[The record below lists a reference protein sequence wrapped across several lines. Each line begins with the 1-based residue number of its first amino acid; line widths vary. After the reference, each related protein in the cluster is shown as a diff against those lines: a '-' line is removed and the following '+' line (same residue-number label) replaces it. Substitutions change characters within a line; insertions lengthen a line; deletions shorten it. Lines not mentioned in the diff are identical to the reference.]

1 MRERATLKS
10 TLSKTLT
17 KPVEKESTM
26 PIYNAPLKDMD
37 FILNDVFNADE
48 FWQSNENLA
57 HIDMATAN
65 AILEEMAKFSKN
77 VILDLNRTAD
87 EEGGAQFSNGVVTT
101 PTGFKDAFKQ
111 FAEGGWVGL
120 GASEEWGGQNMPK
133 MLTVLADEMIWSTNP
148 SFMLYPLLT
157 VGAGMAINDRASQE
171 QKETY
176 LPKFYTGEW
185 SGTMCLTEPHS
196 GTDLGI
202 IKTKAE
208 PNEDGSFNIT
218 GTKIFITS
226 GEHDLCENIIHL
238 VLAKTPNAP
247 AGSRGISLFI
257 VPKFHVN
264 ADGSVGERN
273 AVSAGS
279 IEHKMG
285 IKGSATCVMNF
296 DGAKG
301 YIVGKENEG
310 LAAMFVMM
318 NYERLSMGIQGIGA
332 AEFAYQNAAQYAT
345 DRLQGRSA
353 TGVKSP
359 EKPAD
364 SILVHGDVRRML
376 LNVRANNEASRAF
389 AVYVGQQLDITKYST
404 DEAAV
409 KKANDR
415 VALLTPIAK
424 AYLTD
429 TALQATLEAQMCFGG
444 HGYIREWGMEQCIRD
459 LRISQIYEGTNGV
472 QAIDLIGRKTTK
484 CNGAFIAEYIAEI
497 RDFAATMADSKV
509 KSAALQVSD
518 EVEALTQFIIEQ
530 SKTTPDFSSSVAVD
544 YLHAVGLLSFVYM
557 FARIS
562 KAAAAKPE
570 SFFQNKLV
578 LADFYVEKVL
588 PDLAARAQRI
598 KAGSELIMQLSE
610 EYFTAQS

>member
-1 MRERATLKS
+1 
-10 TLSKTLT
+10 
-17 KPVEKESTM
+17 M
-26 PIYNAPLKDMD
+26 PIYNAPLKDME
-37 FILNDVFNADE
+37 FILNDVFQAE
-48 FWQSNENLA
+48 QFWQDNEHLA
-57 HIDMATAN
+57 HLDMATAN

-77 VILDLNRTAD
+77 VILDLNRPAD
-87 EEGGAQFSNGVVTT
+87 EEGGAQFSNGEVKT
-101 PTGFKDAFKQ
+101 PAGFKEAFKQ

-120 GASEEWGGQNMPK
+120 GAPEEWGGQGMPK

-157 VGAGMAINDRASQE
+157 VGAGMAINDRASKE

-208 PNEDGSFNIT
+208 PNQDGSYNIT

-226 GEHDLCENIIHL
+226 GEHDLSENIIHL

-257 VPKFHVN
+257 VPKFLVN
-264 ADGSVGERN
+264 ADGSLGERN
-273 AVSAGS
+273 AVAAGS

-301 YIVGKENEG
+301 YMVGNENEG
-310 LAAMFVMM
+310 LAGMFVMM

-345 DRLQGRSA
+345 DRLQGRAS
-353 TGVKSP
+353 TGAKSP

-404 DEAAV
+404 DPEAV
-409 KKANDR
+409 RKATDR

-429 TALQATLEAQMCFGG
+429 KALDAALEAQMCFGG

-484 CNGAFIAEYIAEI
+484 CKGAYIAEYIAEI
-497 RDFAATMADSKV
+497 REFSQSLDDALTIKKATLDTCQQLEDITNFIVEQSQVNPDFANS
-509 KSAALQVSD
+509 
-518 EVEALTQFIIEQ
+518 I
-530 SKTTPDFSSSVAVD
+530 AVD

-557 FARIS
+557 YARIS
-562 KAAAAKPE
+562 KAAATKEE
-570 SFFQNKLV
+570 SYFQNKLV
-578 LADFYVEKVL
+578 LANYYIAKVL
-588 PDLAARAQRI
+588 PDLSARIQRI
-598 KAGSELIMQLSE
+598 QAGAELVMQLPE
-610 EYFTAQS
+610 EYFTAQA

>member
-1 MRERATLKS
+1 M
-10 TLSKTLT
+10 T

-87 EEGGAQFSNGVVTT
+87 EEGGAQFNNGVVTT

-208 PNEDGSFNIT
+208 PNDDGSFNIT

-353 TGVKSP
+353 TGAQSP

-484 CNGAFIAEYIAEI
+484 CNGAFIAEYLTEI
-497 RDFAATMADSKV
+497 REFAATMSDSKV
-509 KSAALQVSD
+509 KSASLQVSD
-518 EVEALTQFIIEQ
+518 EVEVLTQFIVEQ
-530 SKTTPDFSSSVAVD
+530 SKTTPDFTSSVAVD

-562 KAAAAKPE
+562 KAAAAKTE
-570 SFFQNKLV
+570 SFYQNKLV
-578 LADFYVEKVL
+578 LADYYVEKVL

-598 KAGSELIMQLSE
+598 KSGSELVMQLPE

>member
-1 MRERATLKS
+1 
-10 TLSKTLT
+10 
-17 KPVEKESTM
+17 M
-26 PIYNAPLKDMD
+26 PIYNAPLKDME
-37 FILNDVFNADE
+37 FILNDVFQAE
-48 FWQSNENLA
+48 QFWQGNENLA
-57 HIDMATAN
+57 HLDMATAN

-77 VILDLNRTAD
+77 VILDLNCPAD
-87 EEGGAQFSNGVVTT
+87 EEGGAQFKNGEVTT
-101 PTGFKDAFKQ
+101 PKGFKEAFRQ

-120 GASEEWGGQNMPK
+120 GAPEEWGGQNMPK

-157 VGAGMAINDRASQE
+157 VGAGMAISDRASQE

-208 PNEDGSFNIT
+208 PNEDGSYNIT

-226 GEHDLCENIIHL
+226 GEHDLSENIIHL

-257 VPKFHVN
+257 VPKFLVN

-301 YIVGKENEG
+301 YMVGNENEG
-310 LAAMFVMM
+310 LAGMFVMM

-345 DRLQGRSA
+345 DRLQGRAS
-353 TGVKSP
+353 TGAKSP

-404 DEAAV
+404 DPEAV
-409 KKANDR
+409 RKATDR

-429 TALQATLEAQMCFGG
+429 KALDSALEAQMCFGG

-484 CNGAFIAEYIAEI
+484 CNGTYIAEYIAEI
-497 RDFAATMADSKV
+497 REFAQNLDDSLTIKTAT
-509 KSAALQVSD
+509 L
-518 EVEALTQFIIEQ
+518 EACQQLEDITKFIVEQ
-530 SKTTPDFSSSVAVD
+530 SKLNPDFANAIAVD

-557 FARIS
+557 YARIS
-562 KAAAAKPE
+562 KAAAAKDD
-570 SFFQNKLV
+570 SYFQNKLV
-578 LADFYVEKVL
+578 LANYYVAKIL
-588 PDLAARAQRI
+588 PDLSARIQRI
-598 KAGSELIMQLSE
+598 QAGAELVMQLPE
-610 EYFTAQS
+610 DYFTAQA

>member
-1 MRERATLKS
+1 
-10 TLSKTLT
+10 
-17 KPVEKESTM
+17 M

-444 HGYIREWGMEQCIRD
+444 HGYIREWGMDQCIRD

-484 CNGAFIAEYIAEI
+484 CNGAFIAEYITEI

-570 SFFQNKLV
+570 SFYQNKLV
-578 LADFYVEKVL
+578 LADFYVDKVL

>member
-1 MRERATLKS
+1 
-10 TLSKTLT
+10 
-17 KPVEKESTM
+17 
-26 PIYNAPLKDMD
+26 
-37 FILNDVFNADE
+37 
-48 FWQSNENLA
+48 
-57 HIDMATAN
+57 
-65 AILEEMAKFSKN
+65 
-77 VILDLNRTAD
+77 
-87 EEGGAQFSNGVVTT
+87 
-101 PTGFKDAFKQ
+101 
-111 FAEGGWVGL
+111 
-120 GASEEWGGQNMPK
+120 
-133 MLTVLADEMIWSTNP
+133 
-148 SFMLYPLLT
+148 
-157 VGAGMAINDRASQE
+157 
-171 QKETY
+171 
-176 LPKFYTGEW
+176 
-185 SGTMCLTEPHS
+185 MCLTEPHS

-208 PNEDGSFNIT
+208 PNEDGSYNII

-226 GEHDLCENIIHL
+226 GEHDLSENIIHL

-257 VPKFHVN
+257 VPKFLVN
-264 ADGSVGERN
+264 ADGSLGERN
-273 AVSAGS
+273 AVAAGS

-301 YIVGKENEG
+301 YMVGNENEG
-310 LAAMFVMM
+310 LAGMFVMM

-345 DRLQGRSA
+345 DRLQGRAS
-353 TGVKSP
+353 TGAKSP

-376 LNVRANNEASRAF
+376 MNVRANNEASRAF

-404 DEAAV
+404 DPEAV
-409 KKANDR
+409 RKATDR

-429 TALQATLEAQMCFGG
+429 KALDAALEAQMCFGG

-484 CNGAFIAEYIAEI
+484 CKGAYIAEYIAEI
-497 RDFAATMADSKV
+497 REFSQSLDDALTIKKATLDTCQQLEDITNFIVEQSQVNPDFANS
-509 KSAALQVSD
+509 
-518 EVEALTQFIIEQ
+518 I
-530 SKTTPDFSSSVAVD
+530 AVD

-557 FARIS
+557 YARIS
-562 KAAAAKPE
+562 KAAATKEE
-570 SFFQNKLV
+570 SYFQNKLV
-578 LADFYVEKVL
+578 LANYYIAKVL
-588 PDLAARAQRI
+588 PDLSARIQRI
-598 KAGSELIMQLSE
+598 QAGAELVMQLPE
-610 EYFTAQS
+610 EYFTAQA

>member
-1 MRERATLKS
+1 
-10 TLSKTLT
+10 
-17 KPVEKESTM
+17 M

-37 FILNDVFNADE
+37 FILNDVFKADE
-48 FWQSNENLA
+48 FWQANENLA
-57 HIDMATAN
+57 HLDVATAN

-77 VILDLNRTAD
+77 VILDLNRSAD
-87 EEGGAQFSNGVVTT
+87 ESGGAQFNLGEVKT
-101 PTGFKDAFKQ
+101 PEGFKDAFNQ
-111 FAEGGWVGL
+111 FAQGGWVGL
-120 GASEEWGGQNMPK
+120 GAPEEWGGQGMPK

-208 PNEDGSFNIT
+208 PNDDGSYNIT

-257 VPKFHVN
+257 VPKFLVN
-264 ADGSVGERN
+264 ADGTLGERN
-273 AVSAGS
+273 AVGAGS

-301 YIVGKENEG
+301 YMVGKENEG
-310 LAAMFVMM
+310 LAGMFVMM

-332 AEFAYQNAAQYAT
+332 SEYAYQNAAQYAT
-345 DRLQGRSA
+345 DRLQGRAA
-353 TGVKSP
+353 TGVQSP

-404 DEAAV
+404 DAEAV
-409 KKANDR
+409 RKANDR

-459 LRISQIYEGTNGV
+459 LRIAQIYEGTNGV
-472 QAIDLIGRKTTK
+472 QAIDLIGRKTIK
-484 CNGAFIAEYIAEI
+484 CSGAFVAEYMAEI
-497 RDFAATMADSKV
+497 LEFSNTMPDSTLKQAV
-509 KSAALQVSD
+509 ANVCGK
-518 EVEALTQFIIEQ
+518 VEALTKFVVEQ
-530 SKTTPDFSSSVAVD
+530 SKSNPNFSNAVAVD
-544 YLHAVGLLSFVYM
+544 YLHVVGLLSFVYM
-557 FARIS
+557 FARIHE
-562 KAAAAKPE
+562 AARVKTEP
-570 SFFQNKLV
+570 FYQHKLV
-578 LADFYVEKVL
+578 LADYYVAKVL
-588 PDLAARAQRI
+588 PDLAARAERI
-598 KAGSELIMQLSE
+598 YAGADLIMQLPQD
-610 EYFTAQS
+610 YFTAQA

>member
-1 MRERATLKS
+1 
-10 TLSKTLT
+10 
-17 KPVEKESTM
+17 M

-484 CNGAFIAEYIAEI
+484 CNGAFIAEYITEI

-518 EVEALTQFIIEQ
+518 EVEALTQFIVEQ
-530 SKTTPDFSSSVAVD
+530 SKATPDFSSSVAVD

-570 SFFQNKLV
+570 SFYQNKLV

>member
-1 MRERATLKS
+1 
-10 TLSKTLT
+10 
-17 KPVEKESTM
+17 M

-37 FILNDVFNADE
+37 FILNDVFKADE
-48 FWQSNENLA
+48 FWQANENLS
-57 HIDMATAN
+57 HVDMATAN

-77 VILDLNRTAD
+77 VILDLNRSAD
-87 EEGGAQFSNGVVTT
+87 EAGGAEFNQGEVKT
-101 PTGFKDAFKQ
+101 PAGFKEAFKQ

-120 GASEEWGGQNMPK
+120 GASEEFGGQGMPK

-196 GTDLGI
+196 GTDLGL

-208 PNEDGSFNIT
+208 PNADGSFNIS

-226 GEHDLCENIIHL
+226 GEHDLSENIIHL

-257 VPKFHVN
+257 VPKFNVN
-264 ADGSVGERN
+264 ADGSIGERN
-273 AVSAGS
+273 AVAAGS

-301 YIVGKENEG
+301 FIVGKENEG

-353 TGVKSP
+353 TGVQSP

-376 LNVRANNEASRAF
+376 LNIRANNEASRAF
-389 AVYVGQQLDITKYST
+389 AVYVGQQLDITKFST
-404 DEAAV
+404 DEEAV
-409 KKANDR
+409 RKANDR

-429 TALQATLEAQMCFGG
+429 KALDSALEAQMCFGG

-484 CNGAFIAEYIAEI
+484 CRGAFIAEYIADI
-497 RDFAATMADSKV
+497 REFAASMADSKV
-509 KSAALQVSD
+509 KAAAVQVCND
-518 EVEALTQFIIEQ
+518 VEGLTQFIVEQ
-530 SKTTPDFSSSVAVD
+530 SKTAPDFSNAVAVD

-562 KAAAAKPE
+562 HAAAAKPE
-570 SFFQNKLV
+570 PFYQNKLV
-578 LADFYVEKVL
+578 LADYYVAKVL

-598 KAGSELIMQLSE
+598 KAGSELIMQLPE

>member
-1 MRERATLKS
+1 
-10 TLSKTLT
+10 
-17 KPVEKESTM
+17 M

-429 TALQATLEAQMCFGG
+429 TALQATLDAQMCFGG

-518 EVEALTQFIIEQ
+518 EVEALTQFIVEQ
-530 SKTTPDFSSSVAVD
+530 SKSTPDFSSSVAVD

>member
-1 MRERATLKS
+1 
-10 TLSKTLT
+10 
-17 KPVEKESTM
+17 M
-26 PIYNAPLKDMD
+26 PIYNAPLKDME
-37 FILNDVFNADE
+37 FILNDVFHAE
-48 FWQSNENLA
+48 QFWQGNENLA
-57 HIDMATAN
+57 HLDMATAN

-77 VILDLNRTAD
+77 VILDLNRPAD
-87 EEGGAQFSNGVVTT
+87 EEGGAQFSNGEVKT
-101 PTGFKDAFKQ
+101 PAGFKEAFKQ

-120 GASEEWGGQNMPK
+120 GAPEEWGGQGMPK

-202 IKTKAE
+202 IKTKAD
-208 PNEDGSFNIT
+208 PNQDGSYNIT

-226 GEHDLCENIIHL
+226 GEHDLSENIIHL

-257 VPKFHVN
+257 VPKFLVN
-264 ADGSVGERN
+264 ADGSLGERN
-273 AVSAGS
+273 AVAAGS

-301 YIVGKENEG
+301 YMVGNENEG
-310 LAAMFVMM
+310 LAGMFVMM

-345 DRLQGRSA
+345 DRLQGRAS
-353 TGVKSP
+353 TGAKSP

-404 DEAAV
+404 DPEAV
-409 KKANDR
+409 RKATDR

-429 TALQATLEAQMCFGG
+429 KALDAALEAQMCFGG

-484 CNGAFIAEYIAEI
+484 CKGAYIAEYIAEI
-497 RDFAATMADSKV
+497 REFAQSLDDALTIKKATLDTCQQLEDITNFIVEQSQQNPDFANS
-509 KSAALQVSD
+509 
-518 EVEALTQFIIEQ
+518 I
-530 SKTTPDFSSSVAVD
+530 AVD

-557 FARIS
+557 YARIS
-562 KAAAAKPE
+562 KAAVTKEE
-570 SFFQNKLV
+570 SYFKNKLV
-578 LADFYVEKVL
+578 LANYYIAKVL
-588 PDLAARAQRI
+588 PDLSARIQRI
-598 KAGSELIMQLSE
+598 QAGAELVMQLPE
-610 EYFTAQS
+610 EYFTAQA